1 MIRVTHLAT
10 PSIKNLR
17 QLSINQVPGHESGH
31 SLDVLLGLPAP
42 VVMQGQVLGVPLF
55 GQGQTEVDNTS
66 VKMDQSKLV
75 TDHW

>member
-10 PSIKNLR
+10 PSIKNLKWF
-17 QLSINQVPGHESGH
+17 SINQVPGHESSH
-31 SLDVLLGLPAP
+31 SLDVLLGLPAS
-42 VVMQGQVLGVPLF
+42 VVMQGQVLGVSLL

-66 VKMDQSKLV
+66 VEMDQSKLV